1 MSIGTIYN
9 MKNINITKV
18 TMFLIALAVISA
30 PFDELLMIEVG
41 GLTLRF
47 SLVFIMAACFCL
59 LIVWCQRK
67 EILVPVG
74 SNLLISLLILNGVF
88 SVINSSESLMM
99 QLGYQI

>member
-1 MSIGTIYN
+1 
-9 MKNINITKV
+9 
-18 TMFLIALAVISA
+18 MFLIALAVISA

-99 QLGYQI
+99 QLGYQIWFLLDVMLV